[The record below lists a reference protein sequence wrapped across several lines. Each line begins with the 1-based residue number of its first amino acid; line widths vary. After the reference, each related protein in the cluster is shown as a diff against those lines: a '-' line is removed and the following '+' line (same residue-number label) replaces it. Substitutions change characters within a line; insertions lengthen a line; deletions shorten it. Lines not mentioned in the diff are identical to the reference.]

1 MQGACDERASAR
13 CYTSTAMYARKL
25 TAEMTIGTDRRPVP
39 LDWLDSFCMRN
50 FTGNAEFDDTLPIS
64 EGLVEAGFAVAPDR
78 LADAMS
84 DWFTKLG
91 KGGGQPVRVTIR
103 PA

>member
-1 MQGACDERASAR
+1 
-13 CYTSTAMYARKL
+13 
-25 TAEMTIGTDRRPVP
+25 
-39 LDWLDSFCMRN
+39 MRN